1 MLGNSLGISLGISLG
16 VELSTGVSDSVPDD
30 VVVPD
35 GEQAN
40 RAAARANNRIERFN
54 NKGHLLGA
62 ASHFDFAEAR
72 SPPGSPDRTRACAS
86 VVMPLPAMGV
96 AGGSQSRGSQRG
108 GPVRHATCVLTTR
121 DAGPLRLSGARDVGT
136 GGRMPHAS
144 RHTARWGSD
153 RGVTTLFDEGTTSM
167 LTEPIRG
174 GLAGWPDREVLADPA
189 DDRLMLL
196 LQYVIALLAVAAA
209 GLLGGVH

>member
-1 MLGNSLGISLGISLG
+1 
-16 VELSTGVSDSVPDD
+16 
-30 VVVPD
+30 
-35 GEQAN
+35 
-40 RAAARANNRIERFN
+40 
-54 NKGHLLGA
+54 
-62 ASHFDFAEAR
+62 
-72 SPPGSPDRTRACAS
+72 
-86 VVMPLPAMGV
+86 
-96 AGGSQSRGSQRG
+96 
-108 GPVRHATCVLTTR
+108 
-121 DAGPLRLSGARDVGT
+121 
-136 GGRMPHAS
+136 MPHAS

-167 LTEPIRG
+167 LTEPIQG